1 MTILANADIVR
12 QSLGGMVHQTLANAD
27 HGLERLSVWRQTIAP
42 GGATPPHRHDCE
54 EVVLIESGRGELVMG
69 GAVRAFGPDST
80 LVIAPD
86 AEHQIINTGDE
97 PMRLVAVFSVTP
109 VRVTAPDGTPIDL
122 PWPT

>member
-1 MTILANADIVR
+1 MTIHANADITR

-42 GGATPPHRHDCE
+42 GAATPPHRHACE
-54 EVVLIESGRGELVMG
+54 EVVVIESGSGELIMHG
-69 GAVRAFGPDST
+69 RVRAFGPDST

-86 AEHQIINTGDE
+86 VDHQIVNTGSE
-97 PMRLVAVFSVTP
+97 PMRLVAVFSATP
-109 VRVTAPDGTPIDL
+109 VRVQSPDGTPIDL